1 MWPGRTYSPHLV
13 STQVP
18 LTPHPHLV
26 TMEPN
31 SDEPVD
37 VWSGEYG
44 TNFAIPGFLLW
55 VRDMKLPYF
64 IAEIR
69 GAYVGKALI
78 SETEFKEEMLVIR
91 QAFSKHDCH
100 YLQRD
105 YESLLQQLWPYAA
118 TSTRESHM

>member
-1 MWPGRTYSPHLV
+1 MD
-13 STQVP
+13 
-18 LTPHPHLV
+18 
-26 TMEPN
+26 PN

-55 VRDMKLPYF
+55 VQDMKLPYF

>member
-1 MWPGRTYSPHLV
+1 MD
-13 STQVP
+13 
-18 LTPHPHLV
+18 
-26 TMEPN
+26 PN

-69 GAYVGKALI
+69 GAYVGKPHI
-78 SETEFKEEMLVIR
+78 SETEFKEEMLQIHK
-91 QAFSKHDCH
+91 AFYAHDCH

-105 YESLLQQLWPYAA
+105 YESLVQNLWHGP
-118 TSTRESHM
+118 TRQS